1 MAKITL
7 HGLIGRLFGNSFNI
21 NVNSAMS
28 VLKALDANREGFF
41 KKMYDLN
48 NQGYDYYIIING
60 EQVNNEN
67 QFIEKKIINTVDI
80 IPAIYGS
87 GTAIVT
93 SLASAAFAETLTGVI
108 IATIINVA
116 ISSAISLGVSLIM
129 SALQKQSAG
138 PQQSY
143 MSIGGAAAAVEAK
156 GKSYIFSNYQNA
168 VNQGSPLPV
177 GYGRT
182 KIASNVIHSSIK
194 DYPTNYKFEDETNIN
209 QSQSIFSNYL
219 AF

>member
-7 HGLIGRLFGNSFNI
+7 HGLIGKLFGKSFNI

-28 VLKALDANREGFF
+28 VLKALDANREGFL

-60 EQVNNEN
+60 EHVNNEN
-67 QFIEKKIINTVDI
+67 QFIEKRIVNTVDI

-93 SLASAAFAETLTGVI
+93 SLASAAFAKTLTGVI
-108 IATIINVA
+108 IAGIINMA
-116 ISSAISLGVSLIM
+116 ISAAISLGVSLIM
-129 SALQKQSAG
+129 NAMQKQAAG

-143 MSIGGAAAAVEAK
+143 IAVGGASSIIEAK
-156 GKSYIFSNYQNA
+156 GKSYVFSNY
-168 VNQGSPLPV
+168 VNSVSQGTPLPL
-177 GYGRT
+177 GYGRM
-182 KIASNVIHSSIK
+182 KIASSVISTSIK
-194 DYPTNYKFEDETNIN
+194 DYPTNYKFEDETTIN
-209 QSQSIFSNYL
+209 QAQSVFSNYL